1 MSSDDVTALERHA
14 LRWSMVATGSLAVLG
29 VVWGILSG
37 SSVILFDGAY
47 GALGVA
53 LTWLAIVASRLV
65 AGGPTAKYP
74 FGREALAPMVITL
87 QGIAL
92 LGTCLYASIDAVMV
106 IVDGGSD
113 VSAGSAMVY
122 GFISALTAVA
132 VWLWLRGPAR
142 HSDLLRAEATQWLAG
157 TALAGAVIVAFAVV
171 LVLDRADLGR
181 AGAYVDPALV
191 LVSCAVLI
199 PTPIRMIRTTVVE
212 LLEGAPDSEV
222 QRPVQAAVNE
232 VRVEFGLDDPF
243 LRMTKTGRKLYVE
256 ADFLVRGRDWDVADE
271 DEIRRAILDRLVH
284 LPYDV
289 WLNVEL
295 SGDEDLIA

>member
-1 MSSDDVTALERHA
+1 MSSDDVTALERHV

-171 LVLDRADLGR
+171 LVLDRA
-181 AGAYVDPALV
+181 GAYVDPALV

>member
-1 MSSDDVTALERHA
+1 MSGHEVTLLERRV
-14 LRWSMVATGSLAVLG
+14 LRGSMVATTSLAVLG
-29 VVWGILSG
+29 IVWGILSG
-37 SSVILFDGAY
+37 SSVILFDGVY
-47 GALGVA
+47 GVLGVA

-65 AGGPTAKYP
+65 AGGPTARYP
-74 FGREALAPMVITL
+74 FGREALTPMVISL

-92 LGTCLYASIDAVMV
+92 LGTCLYAAFDAVLV

-113 VSAGSAMVY
+113 VSAGSAMAY
-122 GFISALTAVA
+122 GIISAVTAVA
-132 VWLWLRGPAR
+132 VWVWLRGPAR
-142 HSDLLRAEATQWLAG
+142 HSDLLAAEATQWLAG
-157 TALAGAVIVAFAVV
+157 TALSVAVVVAFALV
-171 LVLDRADLGR
+171 LVLDRVDLGS
-181 AGAYVDPALV
+181 AGAYADPVLV
-191 LVSCAVLI
+191 LVSCAVLV

-212 LLEGAPDSEV
+212 LLEGAPAPEI
-222 QRPVQAAVNE
+222 QRPVRSAVSE
-232 VRVEFGLDDPF
+232 VREEFGLEDPF